1 MNSRALGAHLVL
13 AWPGSE
19 LGVMGGQQAVGVV
32 NRRELAAAG
41 DPVAL
46 RTTLGQAY
54 ADEHLGAQVA
64 AAEGTVDQVIEP
76 GETRARIAGALRLFS
91 DKHLDNEP
99 AGNVPL

>member
-1 MNSRALGAHLVL
+1 MSKSSQL
-13 AWPGSE
+13 E
-19 LGVMGGQQAVGVV
+19 
-32 NRRELAAAG
+32 AAAAHS
-41 DPVAL
+41 PIA

-76 GETRARIAGALRLFS
+76 GETRARIAGALCLFS